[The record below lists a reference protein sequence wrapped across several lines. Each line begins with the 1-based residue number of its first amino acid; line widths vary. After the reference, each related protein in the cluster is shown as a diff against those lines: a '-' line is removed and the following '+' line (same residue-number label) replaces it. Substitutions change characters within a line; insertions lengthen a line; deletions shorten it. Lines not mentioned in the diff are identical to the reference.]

1 VSEDLIEEM
10 IHFVREQLDEEERL
24 AKVVADQEGSIWHA
38 GDEFLSGTVGSDKAN
53 YILRAPYDGELS
65 WEMRQY
71 LADHD
76 PARVLREVQFKRLIL
91 DDWQQLADAN
101 SSDPSDIAERA
112 ALWRTIRR
120 LAASV
125 RRKGCSAQDLLAAI
139 REVVDRHPSARLVRN
154 QVGNLA
160 VIDGDEQVGAL
171 DLSFGRYQSYEES

>member
-24 AKVVADQEGSIWHA
+24 AKVVADEEGSVWHA

-76 PARVLREVQFKRLIL
+76 PARVLGEVKIFRLIIEVH
-91 DDWQQLADAN
+91 
-101 SSDPSDIAERA
+101 DPSRAEYPEIGDCPVCISDQSRYPE
-112 ALWRTIRR
+112 LWESDKAPCATLR
-120 LAASV
+120 
-125 RRKGCSAQDLLAAI
+125 LLAAI
-139 REVVDRHPSARLVRN
+139 FDDRPGYREEWRP
-154 QVGNLA
+154 Q
-160 VIDGDEQVGAL
+160 
-171 DLSFGRYQSYEES
+171 